1 MCISLSI
8 INKRGNSTMQYNKLL
23 EQAHKLALKAKPWI
37 LKYDDS
43 TYTAVYSMSQSV
55 YEVFKD
61 GEVTDFTYGPYRAL
75 NDWWWCNEGWKYFV
89 PHSVYSRLQEAEKKR
104 KKRV

>member
-1 MCISLSI
+1 
-8 INKRGNSTMQYNKLL
+8 MQYNKLL

-61 GEVTDFTYGPYRAL
+61 GEFYLNINDKSPTRAKAFL
-75 NDWWWCNEGWKYFV
+75 KHYLTN
-89 PHSVYSRLQEAEKKR
+89 
-104 KKRV
+104 